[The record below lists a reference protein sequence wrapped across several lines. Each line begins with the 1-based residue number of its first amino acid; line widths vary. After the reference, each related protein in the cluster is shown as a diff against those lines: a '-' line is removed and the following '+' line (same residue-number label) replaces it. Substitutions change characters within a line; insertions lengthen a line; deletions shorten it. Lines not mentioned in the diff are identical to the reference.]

1 LTEAGQE
8 IHHKAG
14 SQVVLDAGAEITLKA
29 GGSFVKLDPSGVT
42 IVGAQVRINSG
53 GSPGR
58 GTGQAAQ
65 EPLLPK
71 QAMAEAHEKVLAPK
85 HTASKKMSLS
95 NVEGSGQRVFLV
107 DVTSGR
113 QNGQQVRLRKGRGQK
128 NGGQQG

>member
-53 GSPGR
+53 GSPGA
-58 GTGQAAQ
+58 GSGQAAL
-65 EPLLPK
+65 EALLPGHVEPE
-71 QAMAEAHEKVLAPK
+71 QHERIAPLQQNQLK
-85 HTASKKMSLS
+85 TASLQGAAVVEICQRLKDGNGD
-95 NVEGSGQRVFLV
+95 NVHRCALGDQCPCR
-107 DVTSGR
+107 
-113 QNGQQVRLRKGRGQK
+113 
-128 NGGQQG
+128 